1 MHRDLAAR
9 NCLIGSNDICK
20 ISDFGLSLLGHSHK
34 EKTLVKVP
42 IRWLAPEVL
51 TKGMYSHKSDVWS
64 CGVLMFE
71 VFSNGET
78 PYKDISKLHD
88 VRKKVV
94 FNGLRLRPPP
104 DMPAEESAIM
114 MSCFEDDP
122 VARPSFDDLKR
133 MCV

>member
-1 MHRDLAAR
+1 
-9 NCLIGSNDICK
+9 
-20 ISDFGLSLLGHSHK
+20 
-34 EKTLVKVP
+34 
-42 IRWLAPEVL
+42 
-51 TKGMYSHKSDVWS
+51 MYSHKSDVWS